1 MELFV
6 ILFLG
11 GGGLLLWLFLW
22 SRQRGQIGLI
32 PEALEEQAGAGS
44 RDGVLA
50 VQPGGRL
57 LYANGVLRSWLA
69 LEGAELDL
77 EMLAR
82 QAEPADA
89 FLGLLIEDGNAAFR
103 LGARWVDGTSHRV
116 PSGAETRIMV
126 VLREIDSAP
135 SEIGVSGGRA
145 QLGGAITIVNE
156 INETINASLGIE
168 RVLPALLA
176 IVRKVIPADAG
187 EICLYDAEN
196 GILVPRGWDG
206 DTAYVL
212 ALAAEGGY
220 YDVGEGISGWIA
232 AYRQP
237 VLVVD
242 SNADAVVRPKLIES
256 PYRSYIAVPLMLGEA
271 RFIGTFELA
280 SVTPGFYNANH
291 LTLLTTIAR
300 PLATAIYNAQLYAA
314 QAQRIE
320 ELATLQSEIVQ
331 VRAADAETLYATLT
345 ERVARLMDSGMCGV
359 LLYDVR
365 RRALVAESPFFGL
378 PTQLVRGYTI
388 PVGEED
394 SPGRDLWERDFWI
407 SNDLADEPN
416 IETLGMLRLIN
427 PGGVENTAI
436 MPLLV
441 GGRRIGILQV
451 GNKRTHGGYASLDM
465 QHFRLLAAQAA
476 VAVEEVR
483 LAQEQERRDAEMS
496 GLEELAQSFGELTD
510 ETDFLGATN
519 ERIARLMNVAA
530 CGVLIY
536 DEESSTLRARPP
548 FYGYPD
554 AVIGSYSIYLE
565 PGSPIAQIWQE
576 SDWWYT
582 NNANAD
588 SVVLSA
594 GLADLALALGIQ
606 RTMIVAMNVGGRR
619 LGAIQVSNKYSGDF
633 TDEDARLL
641 LILAAQVGGMIENS
655 RLFRET
661 QRRAEEAERLRVLAE
676 LASAILTGEDD
687 LRSILAEVA
696 RLLESPAVFV
706 SLLDMQAGALVTQPR
721 YTFGL
726 ELVEPLV
733 EDASAPGFERTPAI
747 AREPLISRDVSAD
760 SALPANYRAAAAQMG
775 MRAALIVPLAVGDTA
790 LGELG
795 VMNRADPPY
804 GDADL
809 ALLAQAAIQIAGAF
823 DRIRLY
829 EATGENL
836 RRRLAELDAINR
848 VSSEVA
854 QTLDVDQVLEVIRE
868 ESVRATDAADCT
880 VVLLAPPE
888 TWGSPDMPEISR
900 RLNDAPIRS
909 GLADIERMAALRLTE
924 AVVVD
929 DYELRA
935 DLSAPDTHIR
945 SALAAAIIYED
956 QPVGVIH
963 LYHPQPNHFDSRAAT
978 FLLTLSAKAS
988 LSYGNLQRYLEN
1000 QARSDR
1006 LRRRVE
1012 QLNQIFE
1019 LGQMLQT
1026 GVDSET
1032 MLEALAYSIQQ
1043 SCGFDVVVMTLID
1056 ADEGLL
1062 HRVAHA
1068 GLPIETF
1075 ERTRTR
1081 TMTLAQL
1088 ETLFGKHEFQ
1098 ISESYFLPFE
1108 RLSDWF
1114 TEGMEALSPHY
1125 DGNRTMRP
1133 ARRGDWRDG
1142 DMLLVP
1148 ITGATGSRLGVI
1160 SLDRPFENKRP
1171 DRGVI
1176 EVLEIFAHQAAATLE
1191 NTRLYTAS
1199 LKTAEQEA
1207 RLNEIIE
1214 SISNTLNPDAIVEA
1228 GARGIAR
1235 LLTFRRLTVALL
1247 DTENVGYNLTRVT
1260 LQEDGKVTVGLDHRP
1275 TLDGTMLGEVYRT
1288 GTDTL
1293 YLDDSAEFEDLRSL
1307 RRLGERTTLVLP
1319 LVTGGL
1325 VLGAMHIGSDG
1336 DDEETFTAFRPLLQ
1350 RIANLLAVAIQNARL
1365 FNQAVN
1371 LRLFNESVVQSIQ
1384 QGIIVMDMDGAIL
1397 TINEYMR
1404 RRFKWDDS
1412 ALGRKLFE
1420 YRPDYVEVLGD
1431 ALKTVME
1438 TGAPQDLFGREV
1450 VEYGERLIQNFYLY
1464 PLFSADS
1471 ARGAVLLTEDVT
1483 YRATLEANLEQRARQ
1498 LAALTEVSSRITASL
1513 RRDEV
1518 IALALDEMARII
1530 TYDAMTIWSRQGGS
1544 LVCQGGRGAEGIPVP
1559 PVGTVM
1565 ALDDDPHL
1573 MALMGTRQAANIDD
1587 AAHYPATA
1595 IRPPVGSWLAVA
1607 LIEERSVVG
1616 VIALIKREPNFYDT
1630 YAEQGAQAF
1639 ANQVAVALV
1648 NAALFEE
1655 AQTRTQRLSLLNR
1668 VSVSLARSLDTEN
1681 ILEISLKEIADAM
1694 GFTRGRAYLIERDL
1708 DIARAVVEFPR
1719 GDEPPQLYFEVSGS
1733 PAFNQIAAYSQ
1744 PFWIPDVGAVRHD
1757 DPFANLAGRLAGLG
1771 VRSYLLLPMTVSG
1784 QVTGAFELET
1794 VESVPENA
1802 SPDQVDLAL
1811 IIANQAGI
1819 AVMNSNLLE
1828 QTLVRTREL
1837 ETLLEAAQ
1845 TTSNSLDLDEVFQ
1858 SVARLVLQA
1867 LEMDDCAIM
1876 LHDNVL
1882 QTLIVQIDLNR
1893 SGDSEREMSP
1903 GTVFDLRHYPAK
1915 LRAINDG
1922 QIIIVRADDANADPA
1937 EIADMARSGES
1948 ARMLV
1953 PLIVRDQ
1960 VIGLLQIEMQSKFR
1974 SLTHREVR
1982 MAQALGAQAASS
1994 IENARLSTETAAQV
2008 EHSLVMN
2015 ELSRAVSSTMDIS
2028 DMLRIVR
2035 DQVPPMLDADTLYV
2049 ALYNQDTE
2057 DIVFPMAVT
2066 EGRDI
2071 FIPPRVLGRDEVSFI
2086 IRNRRPLSLGGD
2098 NPSADQVRSNL
2109 RIENGEGEALRYLG
2123 VPLIAGDQIV
2133 GVLAI
2138 RDSRVSRPF
2147 GLNDQRILS
2156 TIGTQLSAAI
2166 QNAHLFERVRTFADE
2181 LNLRVEERT
2190 KELQSERDRL
2200 DALFRI
2206 TVELGSTLDMDRL
2219 LRGALE
2225 NVARVIGADDGVV
2238 LLVNPLTDRLY
2249 TRSKLTPADGEPP
2262 TIIELDGEHPF
2273 HPAEMLGNWLMLQT
2287 MDRAYVADD
2296 LVMQGYW
2303 DISAPGADAYRSAL
2317 AVMLE
2322 TQEDAQGAMIF
2333 LGRDSGQ
2340 FTEDQLKLVQTAA
2353 LQVSTAINNAELY
2366 SLIRDQAERMGTL
2379 LRVEQEEAGKNS
2391 AILEGIAD
2399 GVMLVDASEV
2409 IVLFNNA
2416 AERILDLP
2424 RDYALGQQLNR
2435 LTAASP
2441 DAEQWVGALRD
2452 WIGRHGQHG
2461 DGASIEDTSL
2471 VIDRL
2476 DVGQRIVS
2484 IRASAVY
2491 VGSELLG
2498 TVAVLRDVTKEVEV
2512 DRMKSEFI
2520 ANVTHELRTP
2530 LTSIVGYID
2539 LMMMGGA
2546 GNLGEQ
2552 PMRFL
2557 STIKTNAD
2565 RLRNLVEDLLSISEL
2580 DSGRGK
2586 LNLEPLDLADAI
2598 TGVARSVDES
2608 FAARGKTM
2616 RLVTEIA
2623 ADIGTIQAD
2632 KVKFGQIIANILENA
2647 YHYTY
2652 ADGVVTVRAARE
2664 RDGAHVLISIA
2675 DTGIGIPEAFRER
2688 IWNRFERY
2696 EEHAL
2701 VMDVAGTGLGL
2712 PIVKTLVELHN
2723 GRVWFETEVNRG
2735 TTFYVRLPV
2744 EPGQTRVSD
2753 PLARLAAPVLA
2764 ESDAAPTNGHA
2775 AHIEQTQ
2782 PLEEG

>member
-32 PEALEEQAGAGS
+32 PDALDQQAGAGS

-57 LYANGVLRSWLA
+57 LYANHVLRSWLA

-77 EMLAR
+77 ETLAR

-89 FLGLLIEDGNAAFR
+89 FLGLLIEDGSAAFR
-103 LGARWVDGTSHRV
+103 LGARWVEGTSHRV
-116 PSGAETRIMV
+116 PSGADTRIMV

-135 SEIGVSGGRA
+135 SDSSSGRA

-237 VLVVD
+237 VLVAD

-256 PYRSYIAVPLMLGEA
+256 PYRSYIAVPLMLGDS

-280 SVTPGFYNANH
+280 STTPGFYTANH

-320 ELATLQSEIVQ
+320 ELATLQSEIVH
-331 VRAADAETLYATLT
+331 VRASDAETLYATLT
-345 ERVARLMDSGMCGV
+345 ERVARLMDSSMCGV
-359 LLYDVR
+359 LLYDER
-365 RRALVAESPFFGL
+365 RRALVAEVPFFGL

-388 PVGEED
+388 PVGEEG

-416 IETLGMLRLIN
+416 IEQLGMMRLIN

-451 GNKRTHGGYASLDM
+451 GNKRTHGGYASIDM

-483 LAQEQERRDAEMS
+483 LAQEQARRDAEMS

-510 ETDFLGATN
+510 ENEFLGATT

-530 CGVLIY
+530 CGILLY
-536 DEESSTLRARPP
+536 DEQSSTLRARPP
-548 FYGYPD
+548 FYGFPD
-554 AVIGSYSIYLE
+554 AVIGAYSIYLE

-582 NNANAD
+582 NNTSTD

-619 LGAIQVSNKYSGDF
+619 LGVIQVSNKYSGDF

-676 LASAILTGEDD
+676 RASVVLTGEDD

-696 RLLESPAVFV
+696 RLLDSPAVFV
-706 SLLDMQAGALVTQPR
+706 SLLDMQAGVLVTQPR

-726 ELVEPLV
+726 ELVEPIV

-747 AREPLISRDVSAD
+747 ARAPLISRDVSAD
-760 SALPANYRAAAAQMG
+760 FALPANYRAAAQMG

-809 ALLAQAAIQIAGAF
+809 ALLTQAAIQIAGAF

-854 QTLDVDQVLEVIRE
+854 QTLDVDQVLEVIRQE
-868 ESVRATDAADCT
+868 AVRATDAAGCT

-909 GLADIERMAALRLTE
+909 GLADIERE
-924 AVVVD
+924 AVRRMTDAVIVD

-935 DLSAPDTHIR
+935 DLSSPDAQMR

-1026 GVDSET
+1026 GVDAET

-1043 SCGFDVVVMTLID
+1043 SCGFDVVLMTLID
-1056 ADEGLL
+1056 ANHGIL

-1075 ERTRTR
+1075 ERTRAR

-1098 ISESYFLPFE
+1098 ISESLFLPFE

-1125 DGNRTMRP
+1125 EGNRTMRP
-1133 ARRGDWRDG
+1133 TRRGDWKDG

-1160 SLDRPFENKRP
+1160 SLDRPFDNKRP

-1191 NTRLYTAS
+1191 NTRLYTSS
-1199 LKTAEQEA
+1199 LRTAEQEA

-1235 LLTFRRLTVALL
+1235 LLTFKRLTVALL

-1260 LQEDGKVTVGLDHRP
+1260 LHEDGKVTVGLDHRP

-1293 YLDDSAEFEDLRSL
+1293 YLDDTAEFEDLRSL

-1336 DDEETFTAFRPLLQ
+1336 DDEETFNAFRPLLQ

-1420 YRPDYVEVLGD
+1420 YRPDYIEVLGD

-1450 VEYGERLIQNFYLY
+1450 VEYGERLIQNFYIY

-1471 ARGAVLLTEDVT
+1471 ARGVVLLTEDVT
-1483 YRATLEANLEQRARQ
+1483 YRATLEANLEHRARQ
-1498 LAALTEVSSRITASL
+1498 LSALTEVSSRITASL

-1518 IALALDEMARII
+1518 ITLALDEMARII
-1530 TYDAMTIWSRQGGS
+1530 SYDAMTIWTRQGAS

-1559 PVGTVM
+1559 PVGTVL
-1565 ALDDDPHL
+1565 ALEDDPHL
-1573 MALMGTRQAANIDD
+1573 MALIGTRQLANIDD
-1587 AAHYPATA
+1587 AANYPATA
-1595 IRPPVGSWLAVA
+1595 IRPPIGSWLAVA
-1607 LIEERSVVG
+1607 LIEERSVAG

-1708 DIARAVVEFPR
+1708 DIARAIVELPR
-1719 GDEPPQLYFEVSGS
+1719 GDEPPQLHFEVSGS
-1733 PAFNQIAAYSQ
+1733 PAFNQIVTYAQ
-1744 PFWIPDVGAVRHD
+1744 PFWIPDVTAVRHD
-1757 DPFANLAGRLAGLG
+1757 DPFASLAGRLAGLG

-1876 LHDNVL
+1876 LYDNVL
-1882 QTLIVQIDLNR
+1882 QTLVVQLDVNR
-1893 SGDSEREMSP
+1893 NGDSAREMPP
-1903 GTVFDLRHYPAK
+1903 GTVFDLRQYPVK
-1915 LRAINDG
+1915 QRAINDG
-1922 QIIIVRADDANADPA
+1922 QIIIVRADDVNADPS
-1937 EIADMARSGES
+1937 EIADMAKSGEA

-1953 PLIVRDQ
+1953 PLIVREQ
-1960 VIGLLQIEMQSKFR
+1960 VIGLLQIEMLSKFR
-1974 SLTHREVR
+1974 TLTHREVR

-2049 ALYNQDTE
+2049 ALYNEDTE

-2066 EGRDI
+2066 NGRDI

-2098 NPSADQVRSNL
+2098 NPSADQVRANL
-2109 RIENGEGEALRYLG
+2109 RIENGEGDALRYLG
-2123 VPLIAGDQIV
+2123 VPLIAGDQMV

-2147 GLNDQRILS
+2147 GLNDQRILT

-2238 LLVNPLTDRLY
+2238 LLLNPLTDRLY
-2249 TRSKLTPADGEPP
+2249 TRATLTPAEGEPP

-2287 MDRAYVADD
+2287 MDRAYVVDD
-2296 LVMQGYW
+2296 LLMQGYW

-2353 LQVSTAINNAELY
+2353 IQVSTAINNAELY
-2366 SLIRDQAERMGTL
+2366 GLIRDQAERMGTL

-2424 RDYALGQQLNR
+2424 RDYALGQQLSR
-2435 LTAASP
+2435 LSAVSP
-2441 DAEQWVGALRD
+2441 DAEQWIGALRG
-2452 WIGRHGQHG
+2452 WIARQGQG
-2461 DGASIEDTSL
+2461 DGASIEDRSL

-2484 IRASAVY
+2484 IRASSVY
-2491 VGSELLG
+2491 IGGELLG

-2539 LMMMGGA
+2539 LMLMGGA
-2546 GNLGEQ
+2546 GSLGEQ
-2552 PMRFL
+2552 AMRFL

-2586 LNLEPLDLADAI
+2586 LNLEAVDLADTI
-2598 TGVARSVDES
+2598 TRVARSIDET

-2616 RLVTEIA
+2616 RLITEIA
-2623 ADIGTIQAD
+2623 PDIGTIQAD
-2632 KVKFGQIIANILENA
+2632 KVKFGQIIGNILENA

-2652 ADGVVTVRAARE
+2652 ADGTVTVRAERE

-2735 TTFYVRLPV
+2735 TTFYVRLPI

-2753 PLARLAAPVLA
+2753 PLARLAAPALP

-2775 AHIEQTQ
+2775 VDIEEQTQ
-2782 PLEEG
+2782 PLEKG

>member
-6 ILFLG
+6 ILFFG
-11 GGGLLLWLFLW
+11 GGGLLLSLFLW
-22 SRQRGQIGLI
+22 SRQRSRMGSI
-32 PEALEEQAGAGS
+32 PQTLDEQAGAGS

-57 LYANGVLRSWLA
+57 LYANSVLRSWLA

-77 EMLAR
+77 ETLAR
-82 QAEPADA
+82 QAQPADA
-89 FLGLLIEDGNAAFR
+89 FWGLLLEDGNVVFR
-103 LGARWVDGTSHRV
+103 LGARWVEGASHRV
-116 PSGAETRIMV
+116 PIGADTRIMV
-126 VLREIDSAP
+126 VLREIDSASP
-135 SEIGVSGGRA
+135 DIGVSSARA

-187 EICLYDAEN
+187 EICLYDPEN

-206 DTAYVL
+206 DSAYVL
-212 ALAAEGGY
+212 ALAAAGGY

-232 AYRQP
+232 MYRQP
-237 VLVVD
+237 VLVAD
-242 SNADAVVRPKLIES
+242 AHADAVVRPKLSES
-256 PYRSYIAVPLMLGEA
+256 PYRSYLAVPLTLGDLH
-271 RFIGTFELA
+271 FIGTFELA
-280 SVTPGFYNANH
+280 SVTPGFYTANH
-291 LTLLTTIAR
+291 LTLLTTVAR

-331 VRAADAETLYATLT
+331 ARSADAEALYAALT

-359 LLYDVR
+359 LLYDQR
-365 RRALVAESPFFGL
+365 RRALIAEVPFFGL
-378 PTQLVRGYTI
+378 PMQLVRGYTI
-388 PVGEED
+388 PVGEEG
-394 SPGRDLWERDFWI
+394 SPGRALWERDFWI

-416 IETLGMLRLIN
+416 IEPLGMMRLIN
-427 PGGVENTAI
+427 PGGIENTAI
-436 MPLLV
+436 IPLLV
-441 GGRRIGILQV
+441 GGRRIGMLQV
-451 GNKRTHGGYASLDM
+451 GNKRTHGGYASIDM

-483 LAQEQERRDAEMS
+483 LAQEQARRDAEMS

-510 ETDFLGATN
+510 ETEFLRATT
-519 ERIARLMNVAA
+519 ERIARLMDVAA
-530 CGVLIY
+530 CGILLY
-536 DEESSTLRARPP
+536 DEQSSTLRARPP
-548 FYGYPD
+548 FYGFPD
-554 AVIGSYSIYLE
+554 AVIAAYNIYLE
-565 PGSPIAQIWQE
+565 PSSPIAQIWQE
-576 SDWWYT
+576 NDWWYT
-582 NNANAD
+582 NNTSTD

-594 GLADLALALGIQ
+594 GLADLAQALGIQ
-606 RTMIVAMNVGGRR
+606 RTMLVVMNVRGIR
-619 LGAIQVSNKYSGDF
+619 LGVIQISNKHSGDF

-661 QRRAEEAERLRVLAE
+661 QRRAEQAERLRVLAE
-676 LASAILTGEDD
+676 RASAILTGEDD

-706 SLLDMQAGALVTQPR
+706 SLLDMQVGVLVTQPR

-747 AREPLISRDVSAD
+747 ARAPLISRDVSAE
-760 SALPANYRAAAAQMG
+760 SALPINYRAAAAQMG
-775 MRAALIVPLAVGDTA
+775 MRAALIVPLAIGDTA

-795 VMNRADPPY
+795 VMNRPDPPY

-809 ALLAQAAIQIAGAF
+809 ALLTQAAIQIAGAF

-854 QTLDVDQVLEVIRE
+854 QTLDLDQVLEVIRQE
-868 ESVRATDAADCT
+868 AVRATDAADGT

-888 TWGSPDMPEISR
+888 TWGSPDVLAISR
-900 RLNDAPIRS
+900 RLNAAPRWS
-909 GLADIERMAALRLTE
+909 GLADIEREAARRLTE
-924 AVVVD
+924 AVIVD

-935 DLSAPDTHIR
+935 DLSAPDAHMR
-945 SALAAAIIYED
+945 SALAAAIVYED
-956 QPVGVIH
+956 HPVGVIH

-978 FLLTLSAKAS
+978 FVLTLSAKAS
-988 LSYGNLQRYLEN
+988 LSYGNWQRYLEN

-1019 LGQMLQT
+1019 LGHMLQT

-1043 SCGFDVVVMTLID
+1043 SCGFDVVLMTLID
-1056 ADEGLL
+1056 ADHGLL
-1062 HRVAHA
+1062 YRAAHA

-1075 ERTRTR
+1075 ERTRAR

-1088 ETLFGKHEFQ
+1088 ETLFSKHEFQ
-1098 ISESYFLPFE
+1098 ISESLFLPFE
-1108 RLSDWF
+1108 RLSDWYI
-1114 TEGMEALSPHY
+1114 EGMAALSPHY
-1125 DGNRTMRP
+1125 EGNRTLRP
-1133 ARRGDWRDG
+1133 TRRDDWQDG
-1142 DMLLVP
+1142 DLLLVP

-1160 SLDRPFENKRP
+1160 SLDRPFDNKRP
-1171 DRGVI
+1171 DRSVI

-1214 SISNTLNPDAIVEA
+1214 SIANTLNPDTIVET

-1235 LLTFRRLTVALL
+1235 LLTFKRLTVALL
-1247 DTENVGYNLTRVT
+1247 DAENVGYNLTRVT
-1260 LQEDGKVTVGLDHRP
+1260 LQEDGTITVGLDHRP

-1288 GTDTL
+1288 GMDTL
-1293 YLDDSAEFEDLRSL
+1293 YLDNAPEFEDLRSL
-1307 RRLGERTTLVLP
+1307 RHLGERTTLVLP
-1319 LVTGGL
+1319 LITGGL

-1336 DDEETFTAFRPLLQ
+1336 DDAETFNAFRPLLQ

-1384 QGIIVMDMDGAIL
+1384 QGIIVLDMDGVIL
-1397 TINEYMR
+1397 TLNEYMR

-1412 ALGRKLFE
+1412 ALGRRLIE
-1420 YRPDYVEVLGD
+1420 YRPNYAAIVGD
-1431 ALKTVME
+1431 ALRKVME
-1438 TGAPQDLFGREV
+1438 TGAPQEVFRREI

-1471 ARGAVLLTEDVT
+1471 ARGVVLLTEDVT
-1483 YRATLEANLEQRARQ
+1483 YRAMLEANLEQRARQ

-1513 RRDEV
+1513 RRAEV
-1518 IALALDEMARII
+1518 IALALDEMARIL
-1530 TYDAMTIWSRQGGS
+1530 TYDVVTIWARQGAN
-1544 LVCQGGRGAEGIPVP
+1544 LVCQGGRGAEGLPVA
-1559 PVGTVM
+1559 PVGTVL
-1565 ALDDDPHL
+1565 ALEDDPL
-1573 MALMGTRQAANIDD
+1573 LLALIETCQPINLDD
-1587 AAHYPATA
+1587 AARHPAA
-1595 IRPPVGSWLAVA
+1595 PMRPPVGSWLAVA
-1607 LIEERSVVG
+1607 LTQERSVIG
-1616 VIALIKREPNFYDT
+1616 VIALTKREPNFYDA

-1668 VSVSLARSLDTEN
+1668 VSVALARSLDTEN
-1681 ILEISLKEIADAM
+1681 ILEISLKEIAEAM
-1694 GFTRGRAYLIERDL
+1694 GFTRGCAYLIERDL
-1708 DIARAVVEFPR
+1708 DTARAIVEFPR
-1719 GDEPPQLYFEVSGS
+1719 GDEPPQRYFEVSGS
-1733 PAFNQIAAYSQ
+1733 SPFNQIVTSLQ
-1744 PFWIPDVGAVRHD
+1744 PFWIPDVRAVRPD
-1757 DPFANLAGRLAGLG
+1757 DPFASLAGQLAGSG

-1794 VESVPENA
+1794 VETISENA
-1802 SPDQVDLAL
+1802 NPEQVDLAL

-1828 QTLVRTREL
+1828 QTLIRTREL

-1845 TTSNSLDLDEVFQ
+1845 TTANLLDLDEVFQ
-1858 SVARLVLQA
+1858 SVARLILQA
-1867 LEMDDCAIM
+1867 LEMDSCAIM
-1876 LHDNVL
+1876 LYDNVL
-1882 QTLIVQIDLNR
+1882 QTLIVQLDLSR
-1893 SGDSEREMSP
+1893 SGESERAMPP
-1903 GTVFDLRHYPAK
+1903 GTVFDLRRHPAK
-1915 LRAINDG
+1915 QRAVNDG
-1922 QIIIVRADDANADPA
+1922 QIIIVRADDAHADPT
-1937 EIADMARSGES
+1937 EIADMARSGEA

-1953 PLIVRDQ
+1953 PLIVREQ
-1960 VIGLLQIEMQSKFR
+1960 VIGLLQIGVLLKFR
-1974 SLTHREVR
+1974 ALTHREVR
-1982 MAQALGAQAASS
+1982 MARALSAQAASS

-2015 ELSRAVSSTMDIS
+2015 ELSRAISSTMDIS
-2028 DMLRIVR
+2028 DMLRIIR

-2049 ALYNQDTE
+2049 ALYNQDTQ

-2066 EGRDI
+2066 NGRDI

-2109 RIENGEGEALRYLG
+2109 RIENGEGDALRYLG

-2147 GLNDQRILS
+2147 GLNDQRVLS

-2190 KELQSERDRL
+2190 KELQAERDRL

-2219 LRGALE
+2219 LHGALD

-2249 TRSKLTPADGEPP
+2249 TRATLNRVDSASP
-2262 TIIELDGEHPF
+2262 TLSELEGAHPF
-2273 HPAEMLGNWLMLQT
+2273 HPAEMLGAWLMRQT
-2287 MDRAYVADD
+2287 ADRAYVIDD
-2296 LVMQGYW
+2296 LLMQGCW

-2322 TQEDAQGAMIF
+2322 TQEDVQGAMIF

-2353 LQVSTAINNAELY
+2353 IQVSTAINNAELY

-2424 RDYALGQQLNR
+2424 RDYALGQQLSQ
-2435 LTAASP
+2435 LTAVSP
-2441 DAEQWVGALRD
+2441 DAEQWVGALHG
-2452 WIGRHGQHG
+2452 WIARHGQDERAAG
-2461 DGASIEDTSL
+2461 EDRSL

-2476 DVGQRIVS
+2476 DIGQRIVS

-2491 VGSELLG
+2491 IGSELLG

-2539 LMMMGGA
+2539 LMLMGSA
-2546 GNLGEQ
+2546 GSLGEQ

-2557 STIKTNAD
+2557 KTIKTNAN
-2565 RLRNLVEDLLSISEL
+2565 RLRSLVEDLLSISEL
-2580 DSGRGK
+2580 DSGRGR
-2586 LNLEPLDLADAI
+2586 LNLEPLDLAVAI
-2598 TGVARSVDES
+2598 PEIARRVDET
-2608 FAARGKTM
+2608 FAARGKRM
-2616 RLVTEIA
+2616 HLVTEIA
-2623 ADIGTIQAD
+2623 PDIGMIQAD
-2632 KVKFGQIIANILENA
+2632 RVKFGQIITNLLENA

-2652 ADGVVTVRAARE
+2652 ADGVVTVKAARE

-2675 DTGIGIPEAFRER
+2675 DTGIGIPEEFRER

-2753 PLARLAAPVLA
+2753 PLARLAAPELS
-2764 ESDAAPTNGHA
+2764 ESDAANGHA
-2775 AHIEQTQ
+2775 ADIEAQTQ